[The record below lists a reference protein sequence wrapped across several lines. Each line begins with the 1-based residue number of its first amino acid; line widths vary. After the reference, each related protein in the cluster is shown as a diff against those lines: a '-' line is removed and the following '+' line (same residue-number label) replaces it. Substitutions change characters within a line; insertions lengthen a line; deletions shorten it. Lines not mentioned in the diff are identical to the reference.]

1 MAQRCQ
7 LRVRPF
13 LGHVTVATISC
24 WPDPMPL
31 AMSFLGHPGN
41 PNCPVSASTW
51 PFDELEL
58 QRTAM
63 DSEVRTVVTFEST
76 AFNLAE
82 PKNCFINPCCFGDD
96 LARWLIGELR
106 KHGLETDDE
115 PSQEDFGWYLNF
127 ETACVAHTFVIGHR
141 PTGET
146 EAGTWFGVIERN
158 RGFFRKREIQ
168 RSAVEAIHGI
178 LSTSPLIQDVRWHF
192 KLDFGKGTS
201 SPQTNS

>member
-24 WPDPMPL
+24 WPDPMRL

-63 DSEVRTVVTFEST
+63 DSKVRTVVTFEST

-96 LARWLIGELR
+96 LAKWLIGELR

-115 PSQEDFGWYLNF
+115 PSQEDFGCTPT
-127 ETACVAHTFVIGHR
+127 TARCCRHSSGIFPSIPSDLQPAPYAFLQYSAPASTRRSHLPYPSV
-141 PTGET
+141 PTPG
-146 EAGTWFGVIERN
+146 
-158 RGFFRKREIQ
+158 
-168 RSAVEAIHGI
+168 
-178 LSTSPLIQDVRWHF
+178 
-192 KLDFGKGTS
+192 
-201 SPQTNS
+201 

>member
-1 MAQRCQ
+1 
-7 LRVRPF
+7 
-13 LGHVTVATISC
+13 
-24 WPDPMPL
+24 
-31 AMSFLGHPGN
+31 
-41 PNCPVSASTW
+41 
-51 PFDELEL
+51 
-58 QRTAM
+58 M
-63 DSEVRTVVTFEST
+63 DSRVRTVVTFEST

-127 ETACVAHTFVIGHR
+127 ETARVAHTFVIGHR

-146 EAGTWFGVIERN
+146 EAGAWFGVIERN
-158 RGFFRKREIQ
+158 RGFFRKRGIQ

-178 LSTSPLIQDVRWHF
+178 LSTSPLIQGVRWHF